1 MTDSSRDA
9 SLSACPGGGGLMGPA
24 ESNALAA
31 ALVGSAADAIIG
43 MDRRGRVTVWN
54 AGAESLFGW
63 TADEMLGESVDVL
76 HPPERRNELA
86 RVLRAL
92 AGSTEPT
99 AWETERLHRSGAL
112 VPVSCR
118 LSPIRND
125 SAKVVGAC
133 FLMREISH
141 EVELRQQLE
150 EARVAAEARFEQ
162 SVVAQAT
169 LSPDGVLL
177 EVNDALCRL
186 SGYLRKD
193 LLGRAAVELV
203 SDAGQDSST
212 CGLGTGAPLQAAGL
226 RHPQLLRRA
235 DGSLIETLVSLSPVR
250 DRNGVIRRLEA
261 VVEDVSAT
269 AAAERQL
276 LLNEARWR
284 SLASHSSD
292 VAMLC
297 TADAQ
302 LLFASEAA
310 LSVLGYR
317 AEDLVDADGW
327 SFVHPDDLAEVQAM
341 FAAACSGAH
350 GASWKFELRL
360 RHADGGW
367 RWVEETLSNHL
378 HDPAVQA
385 MVVNI
390 VDITERKSS
399 EAVLEEL
406 AGMDT
411 LTGLATRAPLMAAL
425 DAAFAAGRAGRTGV
439 AVVDLT
445 RLKLVNDTFGHKVG
459 DAALIE
465 VGARLTR
472 TVDGEGIIARVGG
485 DRFAALIRDVD
496 DISDMFEIAA
506 ALLDAVENP
515 LQVEGREL
523 MLTATIGAAIG
534 PAVDSGAL
542 LASAESALTTAKE
555 GLAGPMHITRAE
567 SSSAAVCRARLIE
580 DLRRG
585 LDSDELVV
593 HFQPIMALPEG
604 RPVASEALVRWQHPD
619 KGLLSP
625 AAFIGAAEDSGLIIE
640 VGQVVLRRACHAAAR
655 WAQAG
660 GSLSSFHVSVNLSAK
675 QLTRGG
681 IVDVVRDALSDSGAS
696 PDNLMLEVT
705 ESAVMS
711 DVDAAVRTLQELR
724 ALGVAIAVDDFGT
737 GYSSLTYLKR
747 FPVTALKID
756 RSFVSGLGSNSDD
769 AAIVTSVINL
779 ARSMGLDC
787 IAEGVET
794 EQQRLVL
801 QALGCALG
809 QGFLWSPAMD
819 EETFGTWIGCE
830 ALEDRGRPDVLS
842 LDAAVVDRVLDL
854 SETGA
859 SPATIAAA
867 LNADQ
872 HLTTAGKRWTSRT
885 VVQLLARSPR
895 P

>member
-1 MTDSSRDA
+1 MRKT
-9 SLSACPGGGGLMGPA
+9 LILGT
-24 ESNALAA
+24 
-31 ALVGSAADAIIG
+31 LVA
-43 MDRRGRVTVWN
+43 
-54 AGAESLFGW
+54 LFGW
-63 TADEMLGESVDVL
+63 SADEMLAESVDVL
-76 HPPERRNELA
+76 LPPERRGELA

-92 AGSTEPT
+92 DGAAETT

-118 LSPIRND
+118 LSPIWND
-125 SAKVVGAC
+125 GGQVVGAC
-133 FLMREISH
+133 CLMREITH

-150 EARVAAEARFEQ
+150 EARLAAEARFEQ
-162 SVVAQAT
+162 SVVAQAS

-177 EVNDALCRL
+177 EVNEALCRL
-186 SGYLRKD
+186 SGHPRKE
-193 LLGRAAVELV
+193 LLGRPATAFMSEP
-203 SDAGQDSST
+203 DGQPST
-212 CGLGTGAPLQAAGL
+212 CDLGSVAAEAAAEL
-226 RHPQLLRRA
+226 RHAQLLRHA

-250 DRNGVIRRLEA
+250 DRDGVVRRLEA
-261 VVEDVSAT
+261 VVEDVSAA
-269 AAAERQL
+269 AAAERQV

-302 LLFASEAA
+302 LLFASAAA

-327 SFVHPDDLAEVQAM
+327 SFVHPDDLTEVQAM
-341 FAAACSGAH
+341 FAAACNGAH

-360 RHADGGW
+360 QHADGSW

-378 HDPAVQA
+378 HDPAVRA

-390 VDITERKSS
+390 VDITERKSC
-399 EAVLEEL
+399 EAVLEDL

-445 RLKLVNDTFGHKVG
+445 RLKLVNDTYGHKVG

-472 TVDGEGIIARVGG
+472 TVDGEGIVARIGG

-496 DISDMFEIAA
+496 DISDMFEMSA

-523 MLTATIGAAIG
+523 LLTATIGAAIG

-542 LASAESALTTAKE
+542 LASAESALATAKE
-555 GLAGPMHITRAE
+555 GLTGPMHITRSE

-593 HFQPIMALPEG
+593 HFQPIIALPDG

-655 WAQAG
+655 WAQTG
-660 GSLSSFHVSVNLSAK
+660 GSLTRFHVSVNLSAR

-681 IVDVVRDALSDSGAS
+681 IVDVVRRALSDSGAS

-711 DVDAAVRTLQELR
+711 DVDAAVRTLEELR

-801 QALGCALG
+801 QALGCTLG

-819 EETFGTWIGCE
+819 EATFETWIGCE
-830 ALEDRGRPDVLS
+830 ALEDRGRPETPL

-872 HLTTAGKRWTSRT
+872 QLTTAGKRWTSRT